1 MLAVCLTVWW
11 VCCVVQWLLL
21 VSALWDWLWLV
32 VIYRDGSDW
41 LFDELHKHGVPLLI
55 FSAGVGDVVVET
67 VRQRAVLHDNVK
79 VVSNFMDF
87 DSQVLLRLLPFRSF
101 LYSS

>member
-1 MLAVCLTVWW
+1 MCRDG
-11 VCCVVQWLLL
+11 CNWLFLCRDGC
-21 VSALWDWLWLV
+21 DWLFLC
-32 VIYRDGSDW
+32 RDGCDW
-41 LFDELHKHGVPLLI
+41 LFDELHKHDVPLLI

-87 DSQVLLRLLPFRSF
+87 DSQVQLVYLHITTICFAYLK
-101 LYSS
+101 